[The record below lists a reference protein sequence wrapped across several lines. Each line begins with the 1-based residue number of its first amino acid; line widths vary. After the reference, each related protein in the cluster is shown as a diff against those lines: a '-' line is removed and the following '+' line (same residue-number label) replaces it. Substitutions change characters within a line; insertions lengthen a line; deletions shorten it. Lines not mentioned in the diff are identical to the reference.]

1 MRALGYCSTAASNA
15 FCDRA
20 AREKWQ
26 TTAFDADQTQ
36 CRRWVKLGRASPSQT
51 CPLLPQLQKSGTT
64 SPPIFEGLR
73 TERVVRLTSDGVE
86 ALDHFSTICKVHILF
101 DHLIECVVRRSG
113 GPPIAEVR
121 GNRNEPPARPAV
133 QRADSAGSTGFHRDT
148 VRDRTCQSAPAAR
161 AAEW

>member
-1 MRALGYCSTAASNA
+1 MRSFVAAPG
-15 FCDRA
+15 A
-20 AREKWQ
+20 AHRW
-26 TTAFDADQTQ
+26 AATQ
-36 CRRWVKLGRASPSQT
+36 GEMWTGSLLLRPRQCPNRVKLGRASPSQT

-64 SPPIFEGLR
+64 SPPIFAGLR

-121 GNRNEPPARPAV
+121 GNR
-133 QRADSAGSTGFHRDT
+133 
-148 VRDRTCQSAPAAR
+148 
-161 AAEW
+161 